1 VSSHTCAVAPRAP
14 YQVTLLRSYRDRYS
28 QWCDDSI
35 PKFHYGSHY
44 STPSYVIFFLIRLEP
59 CAPPLF
65 LKRFP
70 FSLTLVFFCRFTAL
84 HVQPPHP
91 PLSPPPASPNLRR
104 PGATPKRPL
113 RRRRPFVPP
122 HGGAVERQHAEH
134 GRRQRT
140 DSRVL
145 LPRRHVFQQQLLAPR
160 HASKRRNGF

>member
-1 VSSHTCAVAPRAP
+1 MQPHRVYHICTTSSHTVSQLPRPLLSVVRRFNSEIPLRQPLQHAVLRHFLSHSFGTVRAP
-14 YQVTLLRSYRDRYS
+14 AFSQTLSFFVNSCFLLQVHCSSR
-28 QWCDDSI
+28 
-35 PKFHYGSHY
+35 
-44 STPSYVIFFLIRLEP
+44 
-59 CAPPLF
+59 
-65 LKRFP
+65 
-70 FSLTLVFFCRFTAL
+70 TAA
-84 HVQPPHP
+84 QPPP
-91 PLSPPPASPNLRR
+91 PPPPPASPNLPR

-145 LPRRHVFQQQLLAPR
+145 LPRRHVCQQQLPAPR